1 MLTRSDFE
9 SMLGAL
15 HERRSEF
22 DDIEVKAAVGGT
34 PERLYETLSSFA
46 NRSGGGTIIFG
57 VDDRTLTPVG
67 VGNPDQLQRD
77 VAANASEMV
86 PPLRLGMQPFTV
98 DKKVMIVVQV
108 PEADPKDKP
117 CYYKAAGLYA
127 GSYVR
132 VGDGDRRM
140 TEYEIHT
147 YLSSRGPVTDDRKP
161 VPGASLDDLD
171 RDLVTGYLARLRSA
185 RPGASYLHQVDDPTL
200 MRTLGIL
207 TAEADRDVPTLA
219 GLIVF
224 GRYPQKY
231 FPNLVIAL
239 TLQSDGTVGGSER
252 FADSLKAEG
261 PALSMLEQAMSW
273 LSRNLGKRTIVN
285 GLLHQEVPE
294 YPLPALR
301 EAIVNAVVH
310 RDYGSYAA
318 GTQIQVRLYPDRIE
332 IANPGGLYGPVT
344 VDRLGEAGLQATRNS
359 VLARMLEDLGPMEN
373 RGTGIRTM
381 LDTMRQANLEPPQFD
396 DSRTMFKVTFRKQV
410 LLTEDALAW
419 LTQFTPRTGL
429 NDRQRY
435 ALVFLRQKGRLTNH
449 DYQRLNSV
457 DPRQAARELRGLVD
471 AGIAETRGTRRGT
484 YYQLRGNHAKYAQFD
499 GDSRTRQHLST
510 TNQAVLDLVRVR
522 GPIRAAEIALTL
534 SIARPTANAAL
545 RTLVSTGLVRPTQP
559 GMRARN
565 QTYVYCE

>member
-1 MLTRSDFE
+1 MLR
-9 SMLGAL
+9 AL
-15 HERRSEF
+15 RERRSEF

-46 NRSGGGTIIFG
+46 NRPGGGTIIFG
-57 VDDRTLTPVG
+57 VDDRALTPVG

-86 PPLRLGMQPFTV
+86 PPLRLSMQSFTV
-98 DKKVMIVVQV
+98 DDTVMIVVQV
-108 PEADPKDKP
+108 PEVDPKDKP
-117 CYYKAAGLYA
+117 CYYKAAGPYA

-132 VGDGDRRM
+132 VGDGDRKM

-185 RPGASYLHQVDDPTL
+185 RPGASYLHQADDPEL
-200 MRTLGIL
+200 MRTLGIV

-231 FPNLVIAL
+231 YPNLVIAL
-239 TLQSDGTVGGSER
+239 TLQAGGAVGGSER
-252 FADSLKAEG
+252 YADSLKAEG

-273 LSRNLGKRTIVN
+273 LSRNLRKRTIVS

-310 RDYGSYAA
+310 RDYGSYAT
-318 GTQIQVRLYPDRIE
+318 GTQIQVRLYSNRIE

-344 VDRLGEAGLQATRNS
+344 VERLGEAGLQATRNS
-359 VLARMLEDLGPMEN
+359 VLARMMEDLGPMEN

-381 LDTMRQANLEPPQFD
+381 LDAMRQANLEPPRFD
-396 DSRTMFKVTFRKQV
+396 DDRTMFRVTFLNKE
-410 LLTEDALAW
+410 LLTEEALAW
-419 LTQFTPRTGL
+419 LRQFAPSVEL
-429 NDRQRY
+429 DDRQRY
-435 ALVFLRQKGRLTNH
+435 ALVFLRQKGRLTSQ

-471 AGIAETRGTRRGT
+471 AGIAETRGTRRGA
-484 YYQLRGNHAKYAQFD
+484 YYQLRVDYAKNAQWTIIAD
-499 GDSRTRQHLST
+499 TESHLSA
-510 TNQAVLDLVRVR
+510 TNQAVLDLIRER
-522 GPIRAAEIALTL
+522 GPISAAEIALAL
-534 SIARPTANAAL
+534 SIARPTANVAL
-545 RTLVSTGLVRPTQP
+545 RTLVSSGLVRPTQP
-559 GMRARN
+559 GLRARN
-565 QTYVYCE
+565 QTYVCSK